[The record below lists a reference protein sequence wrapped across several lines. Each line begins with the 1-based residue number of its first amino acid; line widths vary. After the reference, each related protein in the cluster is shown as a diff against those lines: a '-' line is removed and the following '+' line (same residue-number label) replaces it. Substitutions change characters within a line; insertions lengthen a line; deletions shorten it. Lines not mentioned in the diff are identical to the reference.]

1 MGVLL
6 TAKYFYAPD
15 PGINLTWGFKTC
27 FTQVEQYI
35 NFTMGLPK
43 NHSNEYLT
51 EIWILIKIYQI
62 TWDVFQ
68 DTKLIATAKTIWI
81 ALLSYGP
88 QWLPRPDVGQWSRIR
103 HDLEPNWN
111 AILDF
116 PTRTW
121 VVHSSVP
128 RPEDWDCDRPN
139 RGYFPLPLFHWAR
152 LILKYIFHKIVK
164 RNAPKLWKSC
174 VLCLTAI

>member
-1 MGVLL
+1 MKNIFQENSDGTGWVQEIRV
-6 TAKYFYAPD
+6 YNRFGYAVYE
-15 PGINLTWGFKTC
+15 IFAL
-27 FTQVEQYI
+27 
-35 NFTMGLPK
+35 NF
-43 NHSNEYLT
+43 
-51 EIWILIKIYQI
+51 IKIYQI

-88 QWLPRPDVGQWSRIR
+88 QWLRRPDVGQWSRIR

-152 LILKYIFHKIVK
+152 LILKYIFHKILK

-174 VLCLTAI
+174 VFCLTAI